1 MTIGNDGKVQ
11 IPTSSGSLI
20 QFYDG
25 TVTTKTTRSDLDV
38 NHHVFEDENGYIGGL
53 RSKNGN
59 MYFDGL
65 VTTFAQVEGLEAK
78 LSAKDKLIE
87 KLSARLDKLEKKL
100 K

>member
-1 MTIGNDGKVQ
+1 
-11 IPTSSGSLI
+11 
-20 QFYDG
+20 
-25 TVTTKTTRSDLDV
+25 
-38 NHHVFEDENGYIGGL
+38 
-53 RSKNGN
+53 

-87 KLSARLDKLEKKL
+87 KLSERLDKLEKKL